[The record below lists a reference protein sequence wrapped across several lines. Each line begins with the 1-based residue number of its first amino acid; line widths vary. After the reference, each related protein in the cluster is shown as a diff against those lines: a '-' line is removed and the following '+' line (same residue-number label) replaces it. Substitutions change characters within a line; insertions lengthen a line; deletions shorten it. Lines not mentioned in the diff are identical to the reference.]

1 MRARERVMR
10 SYARAALWA
19 AAVVGVGACGGP
31 VVEHETVEVRR
42 TSGDERPR
50 RRDDGAQITGL
61 MGTIAREQV
70 ERALNPRMPR
80 LMRCFEQR
88 LGAVE
93 VLAGNMRFGFRIH
106 TDGTVAWVY
115 PAETDIGDRQTE
127 QCVLEVARSTRFP
140 PPRGGEAEFSWSFG
154 LDAAEDVRPPLNWS
168 ADALGPRMADV
179 GTVARECGV
188 SGSYAVTAYV
198 EPGGRV
204 LAAGGSA
211 PSAEGEP
218 ALDCI
223 LERVRAWTMPDPGS
237 YAAKITFT
245 VQ

>member
-1 MRARERVMR
+1 MR
-10 SYARAALWA
+10 STWKAALWV
-19 AAVVGVGACGGP
+19 AVVLGIGACGGP
-31 VVEHETVEVRR
+31 AAEVETTEVEE

-50 RRDDGAQITGL
+50 ERDDGAQITGL

-70 ERALNPRMPR
+70 ERTLNPRMPR
-80 LMRCFEQR
+80 FQRCFEQR
-88 LGAVE
+88 MGQVE
-93 VLAGNMRFGFRIH
+93 LLAGNMRFGFRIH
-106 TDGTVAWVY
+106 TDGSVAWVY
-115 PAETDIGDRQTE
+115 PAQTDIGDRQTE

-140 PPRGGEAEFSWSFG
+140 APRGGEAEFSWSFG
-154 LDAAEDVRPPLNWS
+154 FDAAEDVRPPLHWTAN
-168 ADALGPRMADV
+168 ALGPRLNDV
-179 GTVARECGV
+179 GTVARECSV
-188 SGSYAVTAYV
+188 RGSYSITAYV

-223 LERVRAWTMPDPGS
+223 VQRVQTWTMPDPGS
-237 YAAKITFT
+237 YPAKITFT